1 MSVKNRKARVYSLKP
16 GVIRKG
22 WYKVIPYNAVAGELV
37 KGREVLIEG
46 ISRQL
51 ARFAAEKLSRMIGA
65 KVEYCRGDFDS
76 KDGLVVSGYAFF
88 VSGNARRNSGKDA
101 RNFSSR

>member
-1 MSVKNRKARVYSLKP
+1 
-16 GVIRKG
+16 
-22 WYKVIPYNAVAGELV
+22 
-37 KGREVLIEG
+37 LIEG

-51 ARFAAEKLSRMIGA
+51 ARFAAEKLSRMVGA

-88 VSGNARRNSGKDA
+88 VSGKVTRNSRKDA
-101 RNFSSR
+101 RNLSSR

>member
-1 MSVKNRKARVYSLKP
+1 MSVKKGKVRVHSLKP

-22 WYKVIPYNAVAGELV
+22 WYKVIPYNAVAEELRR
-37 KGREVLIEG
+37 GREVLIEG

-51 ARFAAEKLSRMIGA
+51 ARYAAEKLSRMVGA

-76 KDGLVVSGYAFF
+76 RNGLVVSGFAFF
-88 VSGNARRNSGKDA
+88 VSGKVRRYAGKDVG
-101 RNFSSR
+101 NLVSR

>member
-1 MSVKNRKARVYSLKP
+1 MGKANVYSLKP

-22 WYKVIPYNAVAGELV
+22 WYKVIPYNAVAAELA
-37 KGREVLIEG
+37 KGREVLVEG

-51 ARFAAEKLSRMIGA
+51 ARFAAEKLSRMVGA

-76 KDGLVVSGYAFF
+76 KEGLLVSGYAFF
-88 VSGNARRNSGKDA
+88 VSGNVRRDSRKNA
-101 RNFSSR
+101 HNFSSR

>member
-1 MSVKNRKARVYSLKP
+1 MSEKKRKASFYSLKP

-22 WYKVIPYNAVAGELV
+22 WYKVIPYNAVAEELA

-51 ARFAAEKLSRMIGA
+51 ARFAAEKLSRMVRG

-88 VSGNARRNSGKDA
+88 VSGNVRRNSGKDV

>member
-51 ARFAAEKLSRMIGA
+51 ARFAAEKLSRMVGA

-76 KDGLVVSGYAFF
+76 KDGLVVSGN
-88 VSGNARRNSGKDA
+88 VRRNSRKDA
-101 RNFSSR
+101 RNLGSR

>member
-1 MSVKNRKARVYSLKP
+1 MSDKKREVRVYSLRP

-22 WYKVIPYNAVAGELV
+22 WYKVIPYNAVAAELV

-51 ARFAAEKLSRMIGA
+51 ARFAAEKLSRMVGA
-65 KVEYCRGDFDS
+65 RVEYCRGDFDS
-76 KDGLVVSGYAFF
+76 KEGLLVSGYAFF
-88 VSGNARRNSGKDA
+88 LSGNVRRNSGKNA
-101 RNFSSR
+101 HNFGSR

>member
-51 ARFAAEKLSRMIGA
+51 ARFAAEKLSRMVGA

-88 VSGNARRNSGKDA
+88 VSGNARRDSGKDA
-101 RNFSSR
+101 RNLGSR

>member
-51 ARFAAEKLSRMIGA
+51 ARFAAEKLSRMVGA

-88 VSGNARRNSGKDA
+88 VSGNVKRNSRKDA
-101 RNFSSR
+101 RNLGSG